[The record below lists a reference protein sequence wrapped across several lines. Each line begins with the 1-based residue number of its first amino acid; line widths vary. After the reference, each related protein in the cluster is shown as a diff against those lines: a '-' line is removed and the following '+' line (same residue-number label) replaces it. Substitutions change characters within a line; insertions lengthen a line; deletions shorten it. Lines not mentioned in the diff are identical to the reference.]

1 MGSSLSTAIE
11 ILGEES
17 GLFLKGLAQMSTYL
31 GTGLMNG
38 GSSSFNGIAS
48 GLESLGKKLTSLSKA
63 SASQYATRLT
73 WKS

>member
-1 MGSSLSTAIE
+1 VESVRKTISYLTSCIFDGFSSLSTAIE

-38 GSSSFNGIAS
+38 GSSSFTGIA
-48 GLESLGKKLTSLSKA
+48 
-63 SASQYATRLT
+63 
-73 WKS
+73 